1 LQSSLWRSY
10 SPLRPLS
17 RPHSRQEVMVAA
29 EVTAVADMLAAEAS
43 TAVLTS
49 GLRMVAH
56 TSAGVAWAL
65 A

>member
-1 LQSSLWRSY
+1 
-10 SPLRPLS
+10 
-17 RPHSRQEVMVAA
+17 MVAA
-29 EVTAVADMLAAEAS
+29 EVTAVAGMLAAEAS